1 MQNKIINYS
10 DFTKIDIRLGT
21 IIEAVEYDKLSVVLI
36 NSIKQLYSISKKNNK
51 SIKKI
56 FEAITE
62 NNNGSFVNMT
72 FLPEDC
78 LNEINK
84 YLKYIEDQDITLNTI
99 ETVKVEIENNYFKP
113 SEEVESITEQNISI

>member
-1 MQNKIINYS
+1 MES
-10 DFTKIDIRLGT
+10 
-21 IIEAVEYDKLSVVLI
+21 LI
-36 NSIKQLYSISKKNNK
+36 L
-51 SIKKI
+51 IKKKIELLNKTRQIEILKI
-56 FEAITE
+56 FLNYNVSITE

-72 FLPEDC
+72 FLSEDC

-113 SEEVESITEQNISI
+113 SEEVESINEQNISIE

>member
-1 MQNKIINYS
+1 MES
-10 DFTKIDIRLGT
+10 
-21 IIEAVEYDKLSVVLI
+21 LI
-36 NSIKQLYSISKKNNK
+36 L
-51 SIKKI
+51 IKKKIELLNKTRQIEILKI
-56 FEAITE
+56 FLNYNVSITE

-72 FLPEDC
+72 FLSEDC

-113 SEEVESITEQNISI
+113 SEEVESINEQNIGIE

>member
-1 MQNKIINYS
+1 MES
-10 DFTKIDIRLGT
+10 
-21 IIEAVEYDKLSVVLI
+21 LI
-36 NSIKQLYSISKKNNK
+36 L
-51 SIKKI
+51 IKKKIELLNKTRQIEILKI
-56 FEAITE
+56 FLNYNVSITE

-113 SEEVESITEQNISI
+113 SEEVESINEQNIGIE